1 MDDSNDEKGAGVK
14 FPPPLLILIL
24 TLVAYA
30 FDFLFPL
37 PIVTGSSLWF
47 SGSIVIA
54 IAFLLVAIA
63 IFQFRQAKTH
73 VEPWKSTSTIIHRGV
88 YRYSRN
94 PIYLAF
100 CIVTAG
106 IGMVLNSWWVVSA
119 ILPLMFLLRRL
130 VIAREE
136 AYLEKKFGDEY
147 LAYQKTVRRWI

>member
-1 MDDSNDEKGAGVK
+1 MNDSTDEKGAGVK

-24 TLVAYA
+24 TLIAYA

-37 PIVTGSSLWF
+37 PIITGSSMWF
-47 SGSIVIA
+47 SGGIVIV

-73 VEPWKSTSTIIHRGV
+73 VEPWKSTSSIIQSGV

-106 IGMVLNSWWVVSA
+106 IGMVLNSWWVVGV
-119 ILPLMFLLRRL
+119 ILPLMFLLRHL

-147 LAYQKTVRRWI
+147 INYKNSVRRWI